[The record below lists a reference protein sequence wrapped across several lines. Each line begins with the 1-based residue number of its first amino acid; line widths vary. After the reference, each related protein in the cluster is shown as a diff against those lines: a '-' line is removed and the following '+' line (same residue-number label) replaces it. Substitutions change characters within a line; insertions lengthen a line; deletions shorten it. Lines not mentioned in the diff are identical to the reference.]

1 MVKQTQVSLS
11 KDRGAAA
18 VSPKTPLAV
27 KPNFEF
33 LFIRGQQFL
42 VSNLSWLN
50 PLFISLN
57 VSELFPIRLSV
68 QLTGRSKDKTWS
80 VFVHS
85 PLS

>member
-27 KPNFEF
+27 KPNYEF

-50 PLFISLN
+50 PLN

-68 QLTGRSKDKTWS
+68 QLTGRSKDETWS